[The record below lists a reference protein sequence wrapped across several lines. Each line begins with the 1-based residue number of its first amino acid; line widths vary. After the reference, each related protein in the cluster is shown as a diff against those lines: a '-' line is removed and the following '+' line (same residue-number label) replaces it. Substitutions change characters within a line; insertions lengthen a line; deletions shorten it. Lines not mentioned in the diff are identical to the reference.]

1 MLLSYSGSPT
11 GISSLEGLGLMGI
24 GLMGLEAT
32 AVVVPLKMV
41 EV

>member
-11 GISSLEGLGLMGI
+11 DLSSLEGLGI
-24 GLMGLEAT
+24 MGLEAT